1 MVNNLENKINLKDE
15 KRRKS
20 TNSIIKAAQAIFVKR
35 GFAGASMSQIAKQAQ
50 VPQALIYHYFKSKE
64 DLWKA
69 VKKSGLEN
77 AHQSADF
84 GGKDAGDYP
93 DFLRV
98 VLKNRAEFYKQ
109 NPELRKLIQWEALE
123 GETSEKLLGIGNTYE
138 GIWTKDLERLQNSGK
153 LAKSI
158 DAKLLS
164 ALIRNAVMG
173 VFDDVPHLFKAKEV
187 AKKQDEYLKLV
198 FDVLVKLA
206 S

>member
-1 MVNNLENKINLKDE
+1 MVKDLEKKGNLKDE

-20 TNSIIKAAQAIFVKR
+20 TDSIIMAAQSVFVER
-35 GFAGASMSQIAKQAQ
+35 GFAGASMSQIAKRAS

-69 VKKSGLEN
+69 VKKAGLEN

-84 GGKDAGDYP
+84 GGKDANNYP
-93 DFLRV
+93 DFLKI

-123 GETSEKLLGIGNTYE
+123 GEASEKLLGIGKTFE
-138 GIWTKDLERLQNSGK
+138 GIWTHDLKRLQENEK
-153 LAKSI
+153 LTKTV

-173 VFDDVPHLFKAKEV
+173 VFDDVPHLFKAREV

-198 FDVLVKLA
+198 YDVLVMLA
-206 S
+206 P